1 MCCSLFYCTA
11 DGVVVFMFRKKMKV
25 MIMVFAVFLLFSN
38 SRSLRTKMYSGT
50 VLSLGRGLSVQE
62 AIRDYLAV
70 SGKIA
75 EISEHTYE

>member
-1 MCCSLFYCTA
+1 MMIIFLF
-11 DGVVVFMFRKKMKV
+11 V
-25 MIMVFAVFLLFSN
+25 LFSN
-38 SRSLRTKMYSGT
+38 ARSLRTKMYSGT